1 MQSLTHQDSDT
12 TAVDERRPV
21 PHGRRQAAYVKS
33 GVAALLIG
41 LAPLVIG
48 CSDRYAST
56 VSGSVTL
63 DAQPLTSGTV
73 TFHPVSGGP
82 VAYAVIGADGSYSL
96 KTGDTECLPPGAYLI
111 TVVTT
116 EQPPANLPRAATPPI
131 GRLITPEKYSRP
143 KTTDLKYEV
152 DAGSNEINLVLKSRP

>member
-1 MQSLTHQDSDT
+1 MQSLTHQDSH
-12 TAVDERRPV
+12 AIPVDNRRPV
-21 PHGRRQAAYVKS
+21 RLGRRQAACVKS
-33 GVAALLIG
+33 GVTALLIG

-48 CSDRYAST
+48 CGDRYAST

-63 DAQPLTSGTV
+63 DEQPLTSGTV

-96 KTGDTECLPPGAYLI
+96 KTGDTECLKPGAYLV
-111 TVVTT
+111 TVVAT

-131 GRLITPEKYSRP
+131 GRLITPEKYSRQ
-143 KTTDLKYEV
+143 KTTDLKCEV
-152 DAGSNEINLVLKSRP
+152 DAGSNEIKLALNSSP